1 MIIGKVLCLIKLYLG
16 LVLFIKF
23 VLRIE
28 VIVFIVN
35 GSLYNQDKGKNKSC
49 NLMLFIVCVF
59 LGLNV

>member
-35 GSLYNQDKGKNKSC
+35 GSLYN
-49 NLMLFIVCVF
+49 
-59 LGLNV
+59 